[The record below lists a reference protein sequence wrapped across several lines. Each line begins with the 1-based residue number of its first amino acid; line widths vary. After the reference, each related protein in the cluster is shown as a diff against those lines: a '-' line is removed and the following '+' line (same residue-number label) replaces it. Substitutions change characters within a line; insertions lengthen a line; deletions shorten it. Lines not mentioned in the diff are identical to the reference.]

1 MEPMQFAYIGFL
13 ILLGIGVILY
23 MYPRYAEGFTT
34 IALNTTTFPKCV
46 ARDADAQDLLEDLA
60 TAQKGF
66 APSSNAATA
75 YAEFALIVS
84 KLLCIDADVTS
95 SGAGEYSTLRMPF
108 STYHDMEP
116 VGSFVGRC
124 LKNAVRQRDL
134 DLTFEKLQTRGNS
147 LLDTLCH
154 NQHSRAKA
162 ITMFDTIVKR
172 TQANVESVCLKE
184 HSSMDVP
191 AGVRDPGYYTPPEV
205 QEYAPYQNTAPK
217 YHF

>member
-1 MEPMQFAYIGFL
+1 MELMQVAYIAFF
-13 ILLGIGVILY
+13 ILLGIGVYLY
-23 MYPRYAEGFTT
+23 IAPRSSEGFST

-46 ARDADAQDLLEDLA
+46 ARDADAQELLEDLA

-66 APSSNAATA
+66 APASYAATA
-75 YAEFALIVS
+75 YAEFTLIVS

-95 SGAGEYSTLRMPF
+95 SGAGEYTTLHMPF
-108 STYHDMEP
+108 STHHDMEP

-134 DLTFEKLQTRGNS
+134 DLTFDKLQSRGNA

-162 ITMFDTIVKR
+162 ITIFDTIVKR

-191 AGVRDPGYYTPPEV
+191 AGVRDPGYYTPPDV